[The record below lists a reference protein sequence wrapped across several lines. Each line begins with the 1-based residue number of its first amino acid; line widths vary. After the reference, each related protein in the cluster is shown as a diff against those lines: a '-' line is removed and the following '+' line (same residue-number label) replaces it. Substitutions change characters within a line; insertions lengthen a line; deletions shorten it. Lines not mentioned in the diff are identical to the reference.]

1 MLNETQ
7 LKKLDGDI
15 EQHNKAIEEAVVS
28 ITADDK
34 RQRLFVLDNFLFDRL
49 VEKHWAQHERFNKN
63 KDNEKAERS

>member
-49 VEKHWAQHERFNKN
+49 VEKHWA
-63 KDNEKAERS
+63 